1 MGMMHCRALALL
13 AMALAPLAVCA
24 ATPVQDYLGRWD
36 VTLQTPERAWSSWL
50 EVREEHGQP
59 RVRMVGRWGHAR
71 WLPQASIVDGH
82 LRFVSPKEEEGRTDS
97 DMVFDGVRDGDE
109 LRGTTTGPDGAAW
122 TWRATRA
129 PRLAQAKQPRWGTPI
144 SLFDGKDMHA
154 WTPLDAAAAKQWRV
168 AGGILLSPGGGTDLR
183 SIATFGDFK
192 LHLEFNTAPGANS
205 GVYLRG
211 RYELQVENDRQPEAP
226 NMRTAGIYGFLAPT
240 PAAPRTPGVWQ
251 RYDVTLVGRYVT
263 VKLNGKTV
271 IDHKEIPGITGG
283 ALDSREG
290 EDGPL
295 VLQGSEDGQVSYRN
309 IVITPAL
316 KQR

>member
-1 MGMMHCRALALL
+1 MGMTIPRALALL
-13 AMALAPLAVCA
+13 AMAPLAACA
-24 ATPVQDYLGRWD
+24 ATPLQDYLGRWD

-71 WLPQASIVDGH
+71 WLPQASIADGH

-97 DMVFDGVRDGDE
+97 DMVFDGVRAGEE
-109 LRGTTTGPDGAAW
+109 LQGTTTGPDGATW

-129 PRLAQAKQPRWGTPI
+129 PKLAATRQPQWGAPVR
-144 SLFDGKDMHA
+144 LFDGKDLDA
-154 WTPLDAAAAKQWRV
+154 WTPLDPAAAKQWRV
-168 AGGILLSPGGGTDLR
+168 AGGILVSPGGGTDLR

-192 LHLEFNTAPGANS
+192 LHLEFNAAPGANS

-251 RYDVTLVGRYVT
+251 SYDVTLVGRYVT
-263 VKLNGKTV
+263 VRLNGKTV
-271 IDHKEIPGITGG
+271 IDRQEIPGITGG

-316 KQR
+316 KRQ

>member
-1 MGMMHCRALALL
+1 MGMTKLCALA
-13 AMALAPLAVCA
+13 ASILAPLAAATA
-24 ATPVQDYLGRWD
+24 ATPVQPYLGRWD

-50 EVREEHGQP
+50 EIREDHGRP

-71 WLPQASIVDGH
+71 WLPQASIADGH

-97 DMVFDGVRDGDE
+97 DMVFDAVREGDE

-129 PRLAQAKQPRWGTPI
+129 PALAAAKQPRWGAPVR
-144 SLFDGKDMHA
+144 LFDGKDMAA
-154 WTPLDAAAAKQWRV
+154 WTPLGAAARPWHV
-168 AGGILLSPGGGTDLR
+168 ADGILVSPGGGTDLR
-183 SIATFGDFK
+183 SIASFGDFK
-192 LHLEFNTAPGANS
+192 LHLEFKADPGANS

-211 RYELQVENDRQPEAP
+211 RYELQIENDREPEAP
-226 NMRTAGIYGFLAPT
+226 NMRTAGIYGYLAPT

-251 RYDVTLVGRYVT
+251 SYDVTLVGRQVT

-271 IDHKEIPGITGG
+271 IDRQDIPGITGG

-295 VLQGSEDGQVSYRN
+295 VLQGSEEGQVMYRN
-309 IVITPAL
+309 IVVTPAS

>member
-1 MGMMHCRALALL
+1 MGMTILRALALL
-13 AMALAPLAVCA
+13 GMAPLAVSA
-24 ATPVQDYLGRWD
+24 ATPLQSYLGRWD

-50 EVREEHGQP
+50 DVREEHDQP

-71 WLPQASIVDGH
+71 WLPQASIADGH
-82 LRFVSPKEEEGRTDS
+82 LRFVSPKEEEGRTDG
-97 DMVFDGVRDGDE
+97 DMVFDAVRDGDE

-129 PRLAQAKQPRWGTPI
+129 PELASTKQPQWGAPVT
-144 SLFDGKDMHA
+144 LFDGKDMSA

-168 AGGILLSPGGGTDLR
+168 ADGILVSPGGGTDLR
-183 SIATFGDFK
+183 SIAKFGDFK
-192 LHLEFNTAPGANS
+192 LHLEFKADPGANS
-205 GVYLRG
+205 GIYLRG

-226 NMRTAGIYGFLAPT
+226 NMRTAGIYGYLAPT

-251 RYDVTLVGRYVT
+251 SYDVTLVGRYVT

-271 IDHKEIPGITGG
+271 IDRKEIPGITGG